1 MAIKLYFSLW
11 NKYISDN
18 FFRQFFWNGI
28 TESKII
34 NAFNASDTYYKLTSK
49 CSINF
54 HSHQQYTRPF
64 IIPLKTGYYQ
74 LFINNFLMT
83 KFKFYNKPESLE
95 KKTLILYL
103 LQLIFLNSFNRKR
116 LAIMEVGKNHGNG
129 CQSFAL

>member
-34 NAFNASDTYYKLTSK
+34 NAFNASDTYYKLTSNVV
-49 CSINF
+49 STFTLISNIQG
-54 HSHQQYTRPF
+54 HF

-74 LFINNFLMT
+74 LFTNNFLMT

-116 LAIMEVGKNHGNG
+116 LAIMEVGKNHSNG